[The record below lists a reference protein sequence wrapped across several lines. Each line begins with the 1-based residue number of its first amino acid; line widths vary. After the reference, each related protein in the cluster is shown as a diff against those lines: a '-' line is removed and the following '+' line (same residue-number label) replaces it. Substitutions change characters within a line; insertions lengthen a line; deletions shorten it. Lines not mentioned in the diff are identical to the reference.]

1 MPREIWKAKSRG
13 AGGQRALCSGRQGKH
28 RAPPDAGTAPRSARP
43 PRARGWQPQP
53 LPRCPPPLSV
63 QEMSPG
69 CPGLCFHTLLSALSP
84 SLLFFVYFFVYFN
97 RQPDRPRPP
106 RRSPRNPS
114 RAFPQRKDAGGSAC
128 ERAARLSC
136 AWRALEAAYAGPC
149 PGDGRIAS
157 AMPGPGR
164 PCNAAPRNRASA
176 ARSAE
181 VRVILREDARVSGGP
196 YGFARSSSGRG
207 QSAVGGGA
215 GPSVGRRPAPG
226 SRWRRA
232 GSTPGPHR
240 LRYRQRELGVRLCPT
255 RSNAPH
261 PGGCF
266 RNASARR

>member
-1 MPREIWKAKSRG
+1 MESEIPRSGRAASFVLRSAGKAPRTARCGHGSAQRTAAPG
-13 AGGQRALCSGRQGKH
+13 SWLAAAAAPAVSAAAVCTGNVTGLPRALLSH
-28 RAPPDAGTAPRSARP
+28 TPFRS
-43 PRARGWQPQP
+43 
-53 LPRCPPPLSV
+53 LSF
-63 QEMSPG
+63 S
-69 CPGLCFHTLLSALSP
+69 FI
-84 SLLFFVYFFVYFN
+84 FVYFFVYFN

-106 RRSPRNPS
+106 RRPPRNPS